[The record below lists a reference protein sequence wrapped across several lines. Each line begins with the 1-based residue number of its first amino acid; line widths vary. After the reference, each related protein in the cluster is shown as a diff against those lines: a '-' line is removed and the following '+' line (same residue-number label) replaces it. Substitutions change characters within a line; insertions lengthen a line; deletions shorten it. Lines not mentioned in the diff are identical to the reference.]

1 MSCTLIGDCKTI
13 ILSTPTM
20 PPIISHTLTFSFT
33 NLSSSTSH
41 SKFPFQT
48 PKQSRKFPLS
58 IHIKCARKAKRTGKL
73 RYPSEKKKLKLQKQT
88 PTDVTTSLEGVWR
101 LSRLGVSVHD
111 DPGKDFWGVSE
122 ALLSEIA
129 KVLEFPVASM
139 LPADAFT
146 VVRKSFDARKAYSCS
161 SRSITGLPFNSSG
174 AFEGFGLMVSVGL
187 SSRFGFGFI
196 SCKDWSKSSDESLF
210 ITMDFPFFSDGVGI
224 LGTFDMATS
233 GSDSMALKMVQKEP
247 KFVYTVDMDV
257 EKLLRLEPRTWE
269 FVSELEPKFGFIELL
284 HQNSFSGDLMSVI
297 KNHGKINE
305 TTSSGEVVNG
315 SHVSPTRKPKVV
327 VVGSG
332 PSGLFASLV
341 LAEVGADVTLIE
353 RGQAVE
359 QRGRD
364 IGALVVRRMLQ
375 LESNFCFGEGGAGT
389 WSDGKL
395 VTRIGRNN
403 SSVLT
408 VLKTLVH
415 FGAPSSILVDGKP
428 HLGTDR
434 LIPLLR
440 NFRHYLQ
447 ELGVTIK
454 FGTRVDDLLVKGE
467 HVVGVKIS
475 DSRGSSGSSCQ
486 KMGSDAVVLA
496 VGHSARDTYQMLLSH
511 NVDVVRKDFAVGLRI
526 EHPQELIN
534 NIQYSGLA
542 SEVRS
547 GRGKVP
553 VADYQI
559 ADYVNLKDVKTSSDL
574 EPISRSC
581 YSFCMCPGGQVVL
594 TSTDPSELCINGMS
608 FSRRSSRWANA
619 ALVVNVSS
627 KDFDALNFNGPLA
640 GVQFQKTL
648 EQRAAIMG
656 GGNFVVPVQA
666 VPDFLE
672 NRLSASSTP
681 SSSYRLGVKSANLH
695 ELFPFHITEALQRAI
710 SMFDKELPGFVSD
723 QALLHGVETRTSSP
737 IQITRRGDTWEST
750 SFKGLYPVGEGAGY
764 AGGIVSAAVDGM
776 QAGFAAA
783 QNLGLW
789 NGRIEPVLGK
799 AQNVGV
805 VKY

>member
-1 MSCTLIGDCKTI
+1 M
-13 ILSTPTM
+13 
-20 PPIISHTLTFSFT
+20 PIISHNLTFSF
-33 NLSSSTSH
+33 NKFSFSRSN
-41 SKFPFQT
+41 SKFPFPT
-48 PKQSRKFPLS
+48 SKQSLKFPQFL
-58 IHIKCARKAKRTGKL
+58 HIKCAKKAKRTGKL
-73 RYPSEKKKLKLQKQT
+73 RYPSEKKKLRLQEKTQI
-88 PTDVTTSLEGVWR
+88 DVTRNLEGVWR
-101 LSRLGVSVHD
+101 LSRLGVSVHE

-122 ALLSEIA
+122 ALLKEIA
-129 KVLEFPVASM
+129 KILEFPVASM
-139 LPADAFT
+139 LPPEAFT
-146 VVRKSFDARKAYSCS
+146 VVRKSFDARK
-161 SRSITGLPFNSSG
+161 L
-174 AFEGFGLMVSVGL
+174 
-187 SSRFGFGFI
+187 
-196 SCKDWSKSSDESLF
+196 
-210 ITMDFPFFSDGVGI
+210 
-224 LGTFDMATS
+224 
-233 GSDSMALKMVQKEP
+233 QKEP

-257 EKLLRLEPRTWE
+257 HKLVSLEPHTWE
-269 FVSELEPKFGFIELL
+269 FISGLEPKVGCLEFL
-284 HQNSFSGDLMSVI
+284 HHDSVSGDLINVI
-297 KNHGKINE
+297 RNHRKTDE
-305 TTSSGEVVNG
+305 TAFSKEVVHSN
-315 SHVSPTRKPKVV
+315 HVMGAYKFSATRKPKVV

-341 LAEVGADVTLIE
+341 LAEVGADVTLVE

-415 FGAPSSILVDGKP
+415 FGAPCSILVDGKP

-440 NFRHYLQ
+440 NFRRYLQ
-447 ELGVTIK
+447 ELGTTIR

-467 HVVGVKIS
+467 HVVGVQIS
-475 DSRGSSGSSCQ
+475 DSRGSFESSCQ
-486 KMGSDAVVLA
+486 KLGYDAVVLA
-496 VGHSARDTYQMLLSH
+496 VGHSSRDTYQMLLSH
-511 NVDVVRKDFAVGLRI
+511 NVDVVQKDFAVGLRI

-542 SEVRS
+542 NEVQS

-553 VADYQI
+553 VADYQV
-559 ADYVNLKDVKTSSDL
+559 AEYVNQKDMDIPSNL

-619 ALVVNVSS
+619 ALVVTVSS
-627 KDFDALNFNGPLA
+627 KDFDTLNLNGPLA
-640 GVQFQKTL
+640 GIEFQRTL
-648 EQRAAIMG
+648 ERKAAVMG
-656 GGNFVVPVQA
+656 GGNFVVPVQT
-666 VPDFLE
+666 VTDFLD
-672 NRLSASSTP
+672 NRLSVTSVP
-681 SSSYRLGVKSANLH
+681 PSSYRLGVKPANLH
-695 ELFPFHITEALQRAI
+695 ELFPIHITEALQRAI
-710 SMFDKELPGFVSD
+710 SVFDKELPGFVSSC
-723 QALLHGVETRTSSP
+723 ALLHGVETRTSSP
-737 IQITRRGDTWEST
+737 IQITRRSDTWEST

-776 QAGFAAA
+776 HAGFAVAR
-783 QNLGLW
+783 NLGLYD
-789 NGRIEPVLGK
+789 GSIDSVLGK
-799 AQNVGV
+799 AQNVGF